1 MRVSQGGHDVP
12 REKLAT
18 RYPRI
23 MANLRAA
30 LQEVPHVWIFDND
43 DLRTPFR
50 LIAVYENGQAIQL
63 REPIPRWFKALRV
76 KALRVMDK

>member
-18 RYPRI
+18 PCPRI
-23 MANLRAA
+23 VANLRSA
-30 LQEVPHVWIFDND
+30 LQEVAHVWIFDND

-50 LIAVYENGQAIQL
+50 LIAVYENGQSIQW
-63 REPIPRWFKALRV
+63 REPLPRWFKALRV
-76 KALRVMDK
+76 KALRVLDK